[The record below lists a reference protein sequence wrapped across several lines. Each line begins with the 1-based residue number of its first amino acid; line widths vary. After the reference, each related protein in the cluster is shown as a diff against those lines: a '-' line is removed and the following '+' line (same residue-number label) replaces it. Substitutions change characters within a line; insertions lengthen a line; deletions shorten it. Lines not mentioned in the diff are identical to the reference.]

1 MFRDCFMNH
10 RVVGY
15 REDNVAAV
23 ARRGVVTCF
32 PSKIEVPTQ
41 TPLSTVSSGR
51 IWHTVDWWND
61 GLKRFAAPLMT
72 QQWFTLCLMSCQ
84 QSGQLHPS
92 LANWQ
97 LNSWCKVK
105 LSPACSRQRVGSPSW
120 FNNHWPYCMEVD
132 EKSCL
137 VVWRIMDI
145 PSTSPPPIHFQLYP
159 YACFFCSQMS

>member
-32 PSKIEVPTQ
+32 QSKIEVPTQ

-72 QQWFTLCLMSCQ
+72 QQWFTWCLMSCQ
-84 QSGQLHPS
+84 QLWPTSSKWTGNSTVDARWSYPLHAAGKG
-92 LANWQ
+92 LGAHHDLTITGHIVWR
-97 LNSWCKVK
+97 LMRK
-105 LSPACSRQRVGSPSW
+105 
-120 FNNHWPYCMEVD
+120 
-132 EKSCL
+132 
-137 VVWRIMDI
+137 VVWLHMKNYGYSIHI
-145 PSTSPPPIHFQLYP
+145 SPTHPFSTLSLCLLFS
-159 YACFFCSQMS
+159 SQMS